1 MMKKV
6 FRHTIVW
13 LPPLL
18 IAAAFI
24 LRKYIW
30 AFVTVFSN
38 NVTMCHFYEK
48 TGILC
53 PGCGGTRSFIALTR
67 GDILTSLRCNPSV
80 IIGLILLFMLY
91 IELSAESLGKSIRII
106 PRNKIL
112 WISTGTVFAVWCILR
127 NFIPFLMP

>member
-1 MMKKV
+1 MKRI

-48 TGILC
+48 TGIMC
-53 PGCGGTRSFIALTR
+53 PGCGGTRSFIALAG
-67 GDILTSLRCNPSV
+67 GDILTSFRCNPSV
-80 IIGLILLFMLY
+80 IIGLTLLFMLY
-91 IELSAESLGKSIRII
+91 IELSAESFGKHIKLI
-106 PRNKIL
+106 PRSKVL
-112 WISTGTVFAVWCILR
+112 WILAGIIFAAWCIAR
-127 NFIPFLMP
+127 NFVPFLQP